1 MILDV
6 NVRYQK
12 RAKRLGIPRCAIVMH
27 EVSILPTLE
36 FCLLTSFLFM
46 DFDMVDRIRLSAV

>member
-12 RAKRLGIPRCAIVMH
+12 RAKLLGTQRCAIVMH
-27 EVSILPTLE
+27 EVLILRTLE
-36 FCLLTSFLFM
+36 FCLPTSFLFM
-46 DFDMVDRIRLSAV
+46 DLDMVDRIRLSAV